1 MILGT
6 IEIRERMS
14 EIFADDSG
22 SVESI
27 KEASYALRVAGDGM
41 IIGKE
46 IIEPCDEK
54 RSRAE
59 IEIEPGRIAVLS
71 TKERLKMPGDLVGR
85 LGVRIKFASRGLAGL
100 MGIQVDPYYGSKSKN
115 GERLYIKV
123 ANLGNKTVRIEE
135 GDLVFN
141 MEFSKVKGADDMSED
156 KPDTWNRLNQ
166 AMAGYGDQLDW
177 TSLTRI
183 QSNLDAEM
191 ENKIAGIRDGQQS
204 VVMFG
209 VFLVAI
215 TILATMVTQILNV
228 ENAPSWV
235 TDWGWGFLI
244 FFCGVSTAAI
254 VYFLLVPVA
263 SEATASLLRK
273 IKERNLREERGG
285 HKCSSS
291 QETSQRQSTLD
302 D

>member
-6 IEIRERMS
+6 DEIRKRIRDG
-14 EIFADDSG
+14 EIFVTG
-22 SVESI
+22 SACDESI

-54 RSRAE
+54 RARAE

-71 TKERLKMPGDLVGR
+71 TKERLKMPRDLVGR

-183 QSNLDAEM
+183 QSNLDTEM

-254 VYFLLVPVA
+254 VYFLSMPIVGEAVA
-263 SEATASLLRK
+263 NLLRSAKWK
-273 IKERNLREERGG
+273 IRRGG
-285 HKCSSS
+285 GNKP
-291 QETSQRQSTLD
+291 
-302 D
+302 

>member
-6 IEIRERMS
+6 EEIRDRMS
-14 EIFADDSG
+14 EIFVDGSG
-22 SVESI
+22 CIESI

-41 IIGKE
+41 IIGEK
-46 IIEPCDEK
+46 IIEPGDEK
-54 RSRAE
+54 KARSE

-71 TKERLKMPGDLVGR
+71 TKERLCMPGNLVGR

-100 MGIQVDPYYGSKSKN
+100 MGIQVDPYYGSKSKH

-123 ANLGNKTVRIEE
+123 ANLGNKTVHIEE

-141 MEFSKVKGADDMSED
+141 MEFSKVKGASDLSED

-183 QSNLDAEM
+183 QHDATDQGRQNEARIDR
-191 ENKIAGIRDGQQS
+191 ELSGIRDGQQS

-215 TILATMVTQILNV
+215 TILATMVTQILRV

-235 TDWGWGFLI
+235 TDWGWILLFLLS
-244 FFCGVSTAAI
+244 GASTAAI
-254 VYFLLVPVA
+254 VYFIYA
-263 SEATASLLRK
+263 WITSKSSDRK
-273 IKERNLREERGG
+273 PAGDGQKE
-285 HKCSSS
+285 
-291 QETSQRQSTLD
+291 
-302 D
+302 